1 MKFKEP
7 VLQQSGG
14 RRGDRSDR
22 ERSLQAFH
30 EIIDFP
36 GGRVRQ
42 LQNLLRPAAQ
52 DHAGIGKL
60 HTARAA
66 LHQLH
71 AELFLQ
77 QPQLLAER
85 RLGHLQLPCRRS
97 DLSFLGNSQKVFELS
112 NIHMKTSRS
121 GICNSYRTDTKPI
134 LLIC

>member
-1 MKFKEP
+1 MDFKFDPGIYFMEFNEP
-7 VLQQSGG
+7 VLQQGG
-14 RRGDRSDR
+14 CRRGDGSDR
-22 ERSLQAFH
+22 ERSLQPFD

-52 DHAGIGKL
+52 DHSGISEL

-77 QPQLLAER
+77 QP
-85 RLGHLQLPCRRS
+85 
-97 DLSFLGNSQKVFELS
+97 
-112 NIHMKTSRS
+112 
-121 GICNSYRTDTKPI
+121 
-134 LLIC
+134 